1 MRMLRFAKVLV
12 WSHTCATLAP
22 LLTIGRTAPK
32 GGNWSCFGSQ
42 SQSVFIRRTTVKP
55 GCGFTRAD
63 ADRTCQLFD
72 LQRRKKEEVLLITL
86 VLSLELQ

>member
-42 SQSVFIRRTTVKP
+42 SQSVFIRRTMSNL
-55 GCGFTRAD
+55 D
-63 ADRTCQLFD
+63 AALRVQMRIELASCLTY
-72 LQRRKKEEVLLITL
+72 KEGR
-86 VLSLELQ
+86 S